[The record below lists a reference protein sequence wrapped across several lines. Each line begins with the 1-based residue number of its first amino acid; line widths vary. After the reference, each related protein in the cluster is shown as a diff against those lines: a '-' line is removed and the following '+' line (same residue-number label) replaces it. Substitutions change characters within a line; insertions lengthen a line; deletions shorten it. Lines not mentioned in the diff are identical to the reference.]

1 MTDFDGVGVEWL
13 EVLVSPFVVDDPSVE
28 PLETSELLEFDAAP
42 ALAVSEVWVLDGDD
56 VEDEVLGEV
65 CLADGCVV
73 VTDTEEGVEVG
84 VDAVVDG
91 DGLFEGA
98 AVVGEW
104 TVGEVVVEVGVTPV
118 PIGTFCLF
126 CRTRSMSLIA
136 WTL

>member
-13 EVLVSPFVVDDPSVE
+13 EVPLSLLVLDDPSFE
-28 PLETSELLEFDAAP
+28 ALETSELLEFDAAP

-56 VEDEVLGEV
+56 VVDEVSGEV
-65 CLADGCVV
+65 CLAAGGVV
-73 VTDTEEGVEVG
+73 VTANEEGVVVG
-84 VDAVVDG
+84 VAAVVAVG
-91 DGLFEGA
+91 GLFECA
-98 AVVGEW
+98 ADVGEGI
-104 TVGEVVVEVGVTPV
+104 VEELEVEVGVTPV